1 MTEQAASAQETG
13 FFVGLR
19 VAVVIFLEN
28 ASGEHRMPITRRH
41 FLQQGAAAGVALAT
55 TPSLL
60 ADPLG
65 LPIGCQTYPVRASIN
80 PDFAGTM
87 KGLSAAGFQTI
98 ELCSPFGYKEFSS
111 LAQYKPRDLR
121 RMLHDFGLT
130 CISAHFDTDE
140 LFSHA
145 EERIAW
151 AKELGLTQMAT
162 ASLGFGTLPKGAPPT
177 VEDVNRITGL
187 FNTFAAKA
195 HDAGMVAVLHNEGFE
210 TTSIDGKRVYDME
223 IERLDPKT
231 VKLQFQVST
240 MQDGFDPV
248 DYFAR
253 YPDRYISMHCQD
265 WVKTPGGKAKQ
276 VPLGKGVVDWKKVFT
291 AAKNARIENYF
302 VELEQNPALMA
313 QSVPYLKSLQV

>member
-1 MTEQAASAQETG
+1 
-13 FFVGLR
+13 
-19 VAVVIFLEN
+19 
-28 ASGEHRMPITRRH
+28 MPRSMTRRH
-41 FLQQGAAAGVALAT
+41 FLQRGAAAAVALIA

-111 LAQYKPRDLR
+111 LAQYKPQELR
-121 RMLHDFGLT
+121 TMLHDYGLT
-130 CISAHFDTDE
+130 CISAHFDTSE
-140 LFSHA
+140 LFNHA

-162 ASLGFGTLPKGAPPT
+162 ASLGFGTLPKGVPPT
-177 VEDVNRITGL
+177 VGDVSRVTDL
-187 FNTFAAKA
+187 FNTFAARA
-195 HDAGMVAVLHNEGFE
+195 HDAGIIAVLHNEAFE

-223 IERLDPKT
+223 IERLDAKT

-240 MQDGFDPV
+240 MQRGFDPV
-248 DYFAR
+248 DYFTR

-265 WVKTPGGKAKQ
+265 WVMTSEGKAKQ
-276 VPLGKGVVDWKKVFT
+276 VPLGKGVVDWRKVFT
-291 AAKNARIENYF
+291 AAGKAHIQNYF
-302 VELEQNPALMA
+302 VELEQDPALMA

>member
-1 MTEQAASAQETG
+1 
-13 FFVGLR
+13 
-19 VAVVIFLEN
+19 
-28 ASGEHRMPITRRH
+28 MPMTRRH
-41 FLQQGAAAGVALAT
+41 FLQQGAAAAVALSAAS
-55 TPSLL
+55 SLL

-98 ELCSPFGYKEFSS
+98 ELCSPFGYEEFSS
-111 LAQYKPRDLR
+111 LAKYKPQELR
-121 RMLHDFGLT
+121 RMLHDYGLT
-130 CISAHFDTDE
+130 CISSHFDTEE
-140 LFSHA
+140 LFGHA

-162 ASLGFGTLPKGAPPT
+162 ASLGFGTLPKDRPPT
-177 VEDVNRITGL
+177 VDDVKRVTDL

-195 HDAGMVAVLHNEGFE
+195 HDAGIVAVLHNEVFE
-210 TTSIDGKRVYDME
+210 ETSIDGKRVYDME

-240 MQDGFDPV
+240 MRNGFDPV

-265 WVKTPGGKAKQ
+265 WVITAEGKAKE
-276 VPLGKGVVDWKKVFT
+276 VPVGKGVVDWKRVFT
-291 AAKNARIENYF
+291 AAGKAHIKNYF
-302 VELEQNPALMA
+302 VELGPGPALMA

>member
-1 MTEQAASAQETG
+1 
-13 FFVGLR
+13 
-19 VAVVIFLEN
+19 
-28 ASGEHRMPITRRH
+28 MPMTRRH
-41 FLQQGAAAGVALAT
+41 FLQQAAAAAVALT
-55 TPSLL
+55 TAPSLL

-111 LAQYKPRDLR
+111 LAQYKPQDLR

-140 LFSHA
+140 LFNHA

-162 ASLGFGTLPKGAPPT
+162 ASLGFGTLPKNAPPT
-177 VEDVNRITGL
+177 VDDVNRTTGL

-195 HDAGMVAVLHNEGFE
+195 QDAGMVAVLHNEGFE

-253 YPDRYISMHCQD
+253 YPRRYISMHCQD
-265 WVKTPGGKAKQ
+265 WVMTPGGKAKQ

-302 VELEQNPALMA
+302 VELEQDPALMA

>member
-1 MTEQAASAQETG
+1 
-13 FFVGLR
+13 
-19 VAVVIFLEN
+19 
-28 ASGEHRMPITRRH
+28 
-41 FLQQGAAAGVALAT
+41 
-55 TPSLL
+55 
-60 ADPLG
+60 
-65 LPIGCQTYPVRASIN
+65 
-80 PDFAGTM
+80 M

-111 LAQYKPRDLR
+111 LAQYKPQDLR

-140 LFSHA
+140 LFNHA

-162 ASLGFGTLPKGAPPT
+162 ASLGFGTLPKNAPPS
-177 VEDVNRITGL
+177 VDDVNRVTSL

-195 HDAGMVAVLHNEGFE
+195 QDAGMVAVLHNEGFE

-223 IERLDPKT
+223 IEQLDPRT

-240 MQDGFDPV
+240 MENGFDPV

-253 YPDRYISMHCQD
+253 YPHRYISMHCQD
-265 WVKTPGGKAKQ
+265 WVMTSGGKAKQ

-291 AAKNARIENYF
+291 AAKKARIENYF
-302 VELEQNPALMA
+302 VELEQDPALMA

>member
-1 MTEQAASAQETG
+1 
-13 FFVGLR
+13 
-19 VAVVIFLEN
+19 
-28 ASGEHRMPITRRH
+28 MPMTRRH
-41 FLQQGAAAGVALAT
+41 FLQQGAAAAVALTAV
-55 TPSLL
+55 PSLL

-98 ELCSPFGYKEFSS
+98 ELCSPFGYKDFSS
-111 LAQYKPRDLR
+111 LAQYKPQELR
-121 RMLHDFGLT
+121 RMLHDYGLT
-130 CISAHFDTDE
+130 CISSHFDTAE
-140 LFSHA
+140 LFDHA

-162 ASLGFGTLPKGAPPT
+162 ASLGFGTLPKDRPPT
-177 VEDVNRITGL
+177 VDDVKRVTDL

-195 HDAGMVAVLHNEGFE
+195 HDAGIVAVLHNEVFE
-210 TTSIDGKRVYDME
+210 VTSIDGKRVYDME

-240 MQDGFDPV
+240 MQNGFDPV

-265 WVKTPGGKAKQ
+265 WVMTSDGKAKE

-291 AAKNARIENYF
+291 AAGKAHIKNYF
-302 VELEQNPALMA
+302 VELEQDPALMA

>member
-1 MTEQAASAQETG
+1 MLT
-13 FFVGLR
+13 
-19 VAVVIFLEN
+19 
-28 ASGEHRMPITRRH
+28 TRRS
-41 FLQQGAAAGVALAT
+41 FLQHGAAAAAALAAA
-55 TPSLL
+55 PSLL

-87 KGLSAAGFQTI
+87 KGLAAAGFQTI

-111 LAQYKPRDLR
+111 LAQYKPQELR
-121 RMLHDFGLT
+121 RMLSDFGLT
-130 CISAHFDTDE
+130 CISAHFGTDE
-140 LFSHA
+140 LFNHA

-162 ASLGFGTLPKGAPPT
+162 ASLGFGTLPKGVPPT
-177 VEDVNRITGL
+177 VGDVDRVTGL

-195 HDAGMVAVLHNEGFE
+195 HAAGIVAVLHNEVFE
-210 TTSIDGKRVYDME
+210 VTSIDGKRVYDLE
-223 IERLDPKT
+223 IARLDPKT

-253 YPDRYISMHCQD
+253 YPDRFISMHCQD
-265 WVKTPGGKAKQ
+265 WIVGPDGKAKQ
-276 VPLGKGVVDWKKVFT
+276 VAIGKGVVDWKKVFT
-291 AAKNARIENYF
+291 AAKKARVKNYF
-302 VELEQNPALMA
+302 VELEQDPSLMPL
-313 QSVPYLKSLQV
+313 SIPYLKSLTV

>member
-1 MTEQAASAQETG
+1 
-13 FFVGLR
+13 
-19 VAVVIFLEN
+19 
-28 ASGEHRMPITRRH
+28 MPMSRRH
-41 FLQQGAAAGVALAT
+41 FLQQAAAAAVTLT
-55 TPSLL
+55 TAPSLL

-87 KGLSAAGFQTI
+87 KSLSAAGFQTI
-98 ELCSPFGYKEFSS
+98 ELCSPFGYQEFSS
-111 LAQYKPRDLR
+111 LAHYKPQDLR

-130 CISAHFDTDE
+130 CISAHFETDE
-140 LFSHA
+140 LFNHA

-162 ASLGFGTLPKGAPPT
+162 ASLGFGTLPKDAPPT
-177 VEDVNRITGL
+177 VDDVNRVTGL

-195 HDAGMVAVLHNEGFE
+195 HAAGIVAVLHNEGFE

-240 MQDGFDPV
+240 MQNGFDPV

-253 YPDRYISMHCQD
+253 YPRRYISMHCQD
-265 WVKTPGGKAKQ
+265 WVMTSDGKAKQ
-276 VPLGKGVVDWKKVFT
+276 VPLGQGVVDWKKVFT
-291 AAKNARIENYF
+291 AAKTAGIENYF
-302 VELEQNPALMA
+302 VELEQDPSLMA
-313 QSVPYLKSLQV
+313 KSVPYLKSLQV

>member
-1 MTEQAASAQETG
+1 
-13 FFVGLR
+13 
-19 VAVVIFLEN
+19 
-28 ASGEHRMPITRRH
+28 MPMTRRH
-41 FLQQGAAAGVALAT
+41 FLQQAATAAVALSAV
-55 TPSLL
+55 PPLL

-80 PDFAGTM
+80 SDFAGTM
-87 KGLSAAGFQTI
+87 KSLSAAGFQTI
-98 ELCSPFGYKEFSS
+98 ELCSPFGYKDFSS
-111 LAQYKPRDLR
+111 LAQYKPQDLR
-121 RMLHDFGLT
+121 KMLHDFGLT

-140 LFSHA
+140 LFHHA

-162 ASLGFGTLPKGAPPT
+162 ASLGFGTLPKNAPPT
-177 VEDVNRITGL
+177 IDDVNRITGL

-195 HDAGMVAVLHNEGFE
+195 HDAGIVAVLHNEGFE
-210 TTSIDGKRVYDME
+210 TTTIDGKRVYDME

-240 MQDGFDPV
+240 MQKGFDPV
-248 DYFAR
+248 DYFTR

-265 WVKTPGGKAKQ
+265 WVMTSDGKAKE
-276 VPLGKGVVDWKKVFT
+276 VALGKGVVDWKKVFT
-291 AAKNARIENYF
+291 AAKGAHIRNYF
-302 VELEQNPALMA
+302 VELEQDPSLMA